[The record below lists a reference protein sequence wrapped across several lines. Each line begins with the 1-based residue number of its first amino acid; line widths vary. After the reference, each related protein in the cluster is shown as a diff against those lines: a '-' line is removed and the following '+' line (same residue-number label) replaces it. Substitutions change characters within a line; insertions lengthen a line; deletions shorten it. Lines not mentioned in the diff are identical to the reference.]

1 MENESWITGNITLKV
16 GDIPIDI
23 ELTVPAQPVKPM
35 RMLPVFQKMANSIVE
50 LSENAVVE
58 TGETISCTMGCGAC
72 CRQPVPIAEVEAYQL
87 AELVDNL
94 PEPRQTVIRERFKA
108 AVEHFN
114 SIGWFQ
120 RIVELSVAA
129 RMKKESNVAAKLI
142 EHVMSYFHEGIPCPF
157 LEDESCSI
165 HESRPLA
172 CREYLV
178 TSPAE
183 NCSKPTSETIRKVPL
198 LLNPSNAMKRVGQTG
213 LQAKWGII
221 PLIRALECA
230 ATIPESFA
238 EKTGER
244 WAAEF
249 FEHLTNSKIPE
260 GGIDT

>member
-1 MENESWITGNITLKV
+1 MENESWVTGNITLKV
-16 GDIPIDI
+16 GDIPLDI

-50 LSENAVVE
+50 LSEKAIVE
-58 TGETISCTMGCGAC
+58 TGETISCKMGCGAC

-87 AELVDNL
+87 AELVDDL
-94 PEPRQTVIRERFKA
+94 PEPRRSVIRERFKA
-108 AVEHFN
+108 AVDHFD

-120 RIVELSVAA
+120 RIVDLSKAA
-129 RMKKESNVAAKLI
+129 STNKESNVPAKLI
-142 EHVMSYFHEGIPCPF
+142 EHVMSYFDEGIPCPF
-157 LEDESCSI
+157 LENESCSI

-183 NCSKPTSETIRKVPL
+183 NCSHPTAETISKVPL
-198 LLNPSNAMKRVGQTG
+198 LLDPSKAMKHVGQTG
-213 LQAKWGII
+213 LQARWGLI

-230 ATIPESFA
+230 ETVPESFG